1 MESIYEHLIE
11 VRDSDIDVI
20 GHVNNVVYLQWM
32 QNAAYAHSAALGW
45 TLERYL
51 ELGAGWV
58 ARMHQ
63 IEYLQPAYSGDRVI
77 IKTWVADMKK
87 VTSMRRYR
95 MVRMDPPLADEHGV
109 IDQHAPMRE
118 TLLAVAHTNWAFID
132 FKRRTPVRIPAEM
145 AADFPLIIDPKQQ

>member
-1 MESIYEHLIE
+1 MDSVFEHIIA
-11 VRDSDIDVI
+11 VRDSDIDVL
-20 GHVNNVVYLQWM
+20 GHVNNVVYVQWM

-58 ARMHQ
+58 ARLHQ
-63 IEYLQPAYSGDRVI
+63 IEYLQPAFAKDRVI

-87 VTSMRRYR
+87 VTSTRRYR
-95 MVRMDPPLADEHGV
+95 MVRMDPPLANEQGFVDPN
-109 IDQHAPMRE
+109 APMRE

-132 FKRRTPVRIPAEM
+132 YKRGTPMRIPPEM
-145 AADFPLIIDPKQQ
+145 AADFPLIIDSK

>member
-1 MESIYEHLIE
+1 MSSIFEYAIE
-11 VRDSDIDVI
+11 VRDSDIDVL

-51 ELGAGWV
+51 SLGAGWV
-58 ARMHQ
+58 ARLHQ
-63 IEYLQPAYSGDRVI
+63 IEYLQPAFAGQRVI
-77 IKTWVADMKK
+77 VKTWVADMKK

-95 MVRMDPPLADEHGV
+95 MVRMDL
-109 IDQHAPMRE
+109 PMRE

-132 FKRRTPVRIPAEM
+132 YKRGTPIRIPAEM
-145 AADFPLIIDPKQQ
+145 SVDFPLVIDPK